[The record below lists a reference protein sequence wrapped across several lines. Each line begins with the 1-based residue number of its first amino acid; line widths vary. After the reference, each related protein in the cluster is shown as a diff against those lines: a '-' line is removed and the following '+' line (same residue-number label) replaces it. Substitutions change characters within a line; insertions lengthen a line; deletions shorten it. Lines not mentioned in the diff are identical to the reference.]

1 MQHRPKPQTLE
12 SIDCGCR
19 DNGSLASCGGD
30 RQVFLWDVATTRV
43 VRKFRGHD
51 GEVRIPTSLSLL
63 ARVNAVKFSDTSA
76 VVVTGGYD
84 RSVRAW
90 DCRSRSIDPIQVID
104 PFSDSVSSV
113 ALTKSEIVAGSIDG
127 SVRSL
132 DIRMG
137 RVVSDH
143 LGRPVTSVSLSND
156 GNCVLAGYL
165 DSTVRLLD
173 KASGELLNEYKGH
186 VNESYKLDSCLSNTD
201 AHVISGSEDGRICFW
216 DLVDARMTSIKGH
229 TAAVTGVSYHPKE
242 CCLLSSSVDGS
253 VAVWKR

>member
-1 MQHRPKPQTLE
+1 MAVAK
-12 SIDCGCR
+12 G
-19 DNGSLASCGGD
+19 
-30 RQVFLWDVATTRV
+30 QVFLWDVATTRV
-43 VRKFRGHD
+43 VRKFCGHD
-51 GEVRIPTSLSLL
+51 GEVAVIRLPEFKSVLSRSS
-63 ARVNAVKFSDTSA
+63 ARLSNAARNGLPQVNAVKFSDTSA

-113 ALTKSEIVAGSIDG
+113 ALTKSEIVAGSVDG

-156 GNCVLAGYL
+156 GNCVLAGCL

-216 DLVDARMTSIKGH
+216 DLVDARMTSINGH

-242 CCLLSSSVDGS
+242 CCLLTSSVDGS